1 MRTRR
6 SFFLTASALALAALW
21 ACAPA
26 AAAVV
31 LATST
36 GDPTLDQKVQ
46 ATLQAYGH
54 TVDTGPPFTQFDNS
68 VDLSGYD
75 AVLLLVNVN
84 WQTDDMPASG
94 QQALLNFV
102 SAGGGLVTG
111 EWTVWLTHDNFEF
124 TILADALPVVPTTTF
139 SSGLRMS
146 YKVQTPDAIL
156 NAGLPSKFGFAADNI
171 SGTETFFQPRVG
183 ATVFYISRGSANG
196 DGVIGWDYGN
206 GSVLSFSTIIGTK
219 ELSNA
224 DYSRLVSNAIDWV
237 TRP

>member
-1 MRTRR
+1 MPP
-6 SFFLTASALALAALW
+6 LA
-21 ACAPA
+21 CGEP
-26 AAAVV
+26 V
-31 LATST
+31 
-36 GDPTLDQKVQ
+36 
-46 ATLQAYGH
+46 
-54 TVDTGPPFTQFDNS
+54 TVDTGPPFTQFDGT

-84 WQTDDMPASG
+84 WQSGDMPASG
-94 QQALLNFV
+94 QQALVNFV

-111 EWTVWLTHDNFEF
+111 EWTVWLSHDNNNFN
-124 TILADALPVVPTTTF
+124 ILADAIPVLPTTL
-139 SSGLRMS
+139 GGWAERIS

-171 SGTETFFQPRVG
+171 AGTETFFQPRAG
-183 ATVFYISRGSANG
+183 ATVFYISRGSAYG

-206 GSVLSFSTIIGTK
+206 GSVLSFSTLIGTK

-224 DYSRLVSNAIDWV
+224 DYSRLLSNAIDWV